1 MLNERKLTNSLGYS
15 SDKVLYDTVKADITS
30 SLNEMYKLQNDIN
43 LSKLKV
49 SDRHELILDEK
60 TIPLNFK

>member
-49 SDRHELILDEK
+49 SDKH
-60 TIPLNFK
+60 